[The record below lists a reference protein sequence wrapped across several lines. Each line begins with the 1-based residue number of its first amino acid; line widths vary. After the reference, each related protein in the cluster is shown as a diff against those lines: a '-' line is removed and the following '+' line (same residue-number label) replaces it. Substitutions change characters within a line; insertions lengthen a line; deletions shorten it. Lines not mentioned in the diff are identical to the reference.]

1 MMQNNENAGKP
12 ALKLVVN
19 KKNYDWPEQY
29 ITGGQIREIAE
40 ITGNHKLYLR
50 ITEPWDDELIFD
62 DTRVN
67 LAREGIE
74 DFYTAE
80 NLKFMVDGKLYDWP
94 EQFITGKQIRKVAGI
109 DSDDKIFLDNKK
121 PYVDNQI
128 EDDEQVDLARP
139 SIERF
144 YTVIVKH
151 DVTIY
156 VNGTEHKVDAGD
168 ISYARVVTF
177 AFPDYAQHP
186 EKNYSVKYRKG
197 HGNKP
202 EGILLPGQSVKVKD
216 QMIFNVSETGQS

>member
-1 MMQNNENAGKP
+1 MTQNNENAGKL

-19 KKNYDWPEQY
+19 KKNYDWLEQY
-29 ITGGQIREIAE
+29 ITGEQIRKIAE
-40 ITGNHKLYLR
+40 VSGDDKLYLR

-80 NLKFMVDGKLYDWP
+80 RLKFIVDGKLYDWP
-94 EQFITGKQIRKVAGI
+94 EQFIKGKQIRKVAGI
-109 DSDDKIFLDNKK
+109 DADDKIFLDNMK
-121 PYVDNQI
+121 PYADNQI
-128 EDDEQVDLARP
+128 EDEEEVDLARP

-144 YTVIVKH
+144 YTVVVKQ

-156 VNGTEHKVDAGD
+156 VNGTEHKVEAGD
-168 ISYARVVTF
+168 ISYAKVVTF
-177 AFPDYAQHP
+177 VFPTYAQHP
-186 EKNYSVKYRKG
+186 ENNYSVKYRKG
-197 HGNKP
+197 HGSKP
-202 EGILLPGQSVKVKD
+202 EGILLPGQSVKVKH

>member
-1 MMQNNENAGKP
+1 MQNNENAGKP

-19 KKNYDWPEQY
+19 KKNYDWLEQY
-29 ITGGQIREIAE
+29 ITGQQIRKIAG
-40 ITGNHKLYLR
+40 INDSDKLYLR
-50 ITEPWDDELIFD
+50 ITEPWDDELIVN

-80 NLKFMVDGKLYDWP
+80 NLKFIVDGKLYDWP
-94 EQFITGKQIRKVAGI
+94 EQFITGKQIRELAGI
-109 DSDDKIFLDNKK
+109 DANDKIFLDNKK

-128 EDDEQVDLARP
+128 ENDEKVDLARP

-144 YTVIVKH
+144 YTVAVKQN
-151 DVTIY
+151 VTIY
-156 VNGTEHKVDAGD
+156 VNGTGHEVEAGD
-168 ISYARVVTF
+168 ITYAKVVMF
-177 AFPDYAQHP
+177 VFPDYAQHS

-216 QMIFNVSETGQS
+216 QMIFDVSETGQS